1 MDEPA
6 YVCLTSISQIYFK
19 SEFLLPRPLLKLL
32 ASLITLRNTVL
43 KVFLGNTL
51 WAVLLEK

>member
-19 SEFLLPRPLLKLL
+19 SELLLPRPLLKLL